1 MRMGSAAVVPSP
13 LRESTTACGRK
24 NYARFQQFFSVL
36 GERSYGLVSDIGT
49 PRTMTALHARAL
61 VRGRQCQTT
70 NLPPR
75 VIGALRE
82 NVWRSHTH
90 FRTGNGGPSC
100 YRWRKSGNGCRTS
113 MRPATRP
120 YFSRLRASDR
130 PCSSNSRF
138 SPTTRRN
145 RPPLARFD
153 PLDPQWPLLNLT
165 VARFNCRHTE
175 PRPAKARLIVGRSPP
190 RSSIPRPSQLRPTH
204 ARKLK
209 PRPCGAFFF
218 GRLSW
223 RHPREC
229 FGALSN
235 RPLWNFV
242 LYIFT
247 ITVSGPAPGVGG

>member
-1 MRMGSAAVVPSP
+1 
-13 LRESTTACGRK
+13 
-24 NYARFQQFFSVL
+24 
-36 GERSYGLVSDIGT
+36 
-49 PRTMTALHARAL
+49 
-61 VRGRQCQTT
+61 
-70 NLPPR
+70 
-75 VIGALRE
+75 
-82 NVWRSHTH
+82 
-90 FRTGNGGPSC
+90 
-100 YRWRKSGNGCRTS
+100 
-113 MRPATRP
+113 
-120 YFSRLRASDR
+120 LRASDR